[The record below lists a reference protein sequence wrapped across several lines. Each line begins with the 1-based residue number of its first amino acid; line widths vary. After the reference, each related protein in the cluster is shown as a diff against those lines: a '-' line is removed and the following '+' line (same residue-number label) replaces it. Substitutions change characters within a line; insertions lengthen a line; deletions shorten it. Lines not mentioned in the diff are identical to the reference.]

1 MAPDR
6 STPSRA
12 GVGLLFNPALT
23 SFVPAHLQ
31 ALDHLAVIPD
41 RAWTDR
47 GAGAQPRFQ
56 ELSAPIALLEHAA
69 ESVPLVLHSIG
80 LSVCSADIFDLEYV
94 AQLAAWRER
103 FQCPWASEH
112 LSFSRVGGE
121 HERNASVALPITYD
135 REMMELLVP
144 RLREV
149 SQRLGCPF
157 LVENPVYYVKFRD
170 PELTEPE
177 FFNTLAEATGCGLL
191 LDLHNLY
198 TNARN
203 HGFDAH
209 AYLRELE
216 LQHVLE
222 AHVAGGDEMMG
233 FHTDSHVGAVI
244 EPVWELLEDLVGQ
257 APRLRGVTFEFHES
271 SWPLLR
277 EEGVLAQLERARA
290 VVRRASVPL
299 QRGDPCP

>member
-1 MAPDR
+1 LGADASAP
-6 STPSRA
+6 SSA
-12 GVGLLFNPALT
+12 GVGLLFNPALI
-23 SFVPAHLQ
+23 SFVPAHLR

-47 GAGAQPRFQ
+47 GPGAQPRFQ

-69 ESVPLVLHSIG
+69 RSVPLVLHSIG
-80 LSVCSADIFDLEYV
+80 LSVCSADIFDREYV

-103 FQCPWASEH
+103 FQCPWVSEH

-121 HERNASVALPITYD
+121 HERNASVALPIPYD

-144 RLREV
+144 RLRETT
-149 SQRLGCPF
+149 RRMGCPF

-177 FFNTLAEATGCGLL
+177 FLNTLAAATGCGLL

-216 LQHVLE
+216 LANVLE
-222 AHVAGGDEMMG
+222 VHVAGGDEMMG

-244 EPVWELLEDLVGQ
+244 EPVWELLEDLASQ
-257 APRLRGVTFEFHES
+257 APRLQGVTFEFHES
-271 SWPLLR
+271 SWPLLH
-277 EEGVLAQLERARA
+277 EEGVLAQLERARGI
-290 VVRRASVPL
+290 VRRASVPL
-299 QRGDPCP
+299 PRSEPCP